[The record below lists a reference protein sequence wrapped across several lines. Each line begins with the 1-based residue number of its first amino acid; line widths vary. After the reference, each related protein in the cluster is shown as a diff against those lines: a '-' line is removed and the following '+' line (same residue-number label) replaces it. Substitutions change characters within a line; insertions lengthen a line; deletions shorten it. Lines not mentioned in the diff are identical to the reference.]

1 MYEASHWGTREEFIL
16 DEALAFTTSN
26 LESLVVSQSCPDHL
40 REYIGHALE
49 FPYHKGMPR
58 LEARQYISYYEK
70 DESRSDLVER
80 IKHSF
85 KISTWETETR
95 GEFLHSSCSQLA
107 ALFEPHFTL
116 SRNVLSKWCMAF
128 TLLDDT
134 YDSYGLFEE
143 LQQLTKAMESKDAMD
158 ELQGDYLKSIYETV
172 LNIVGT

>member
-70 DESRSDLVER
+70 DESRSDVLLKFAKYDFNRVQMLLQQE
-80 IKHSF
+80 
-85 KISTWETETR
+85 
-95 GEFLHSSCSQLA
+95 
-107 ALFEPHFTL
+107 L
-116 SRNVLSKWCMAF
+116 SRFYSWWKESSIASRFPHGRQRPVESFFIAVAVN
-128 TLLDDT
+128 
-134 YDSYGLFEE
+134 
-143 LQQLTKAMESKDAMD
+143 LQPYSNHISHFPAMC
-158 ELQGDYLKSIYETV
+158 YLNGVWPLRY
-172 LNIVGT
+172 